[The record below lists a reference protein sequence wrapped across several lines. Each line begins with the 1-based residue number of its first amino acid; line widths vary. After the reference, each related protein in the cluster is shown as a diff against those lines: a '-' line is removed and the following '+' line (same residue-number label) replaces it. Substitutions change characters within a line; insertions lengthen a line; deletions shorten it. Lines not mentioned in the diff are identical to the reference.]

1 MSKLNIRLPM
11 PPPQWDEN
19 WARRLISTL
28 ELQIKYL
35 ESTASP
41 DVYTVSNLTLDRT
54 YDANSTTLD
63 EVADVL
69 GTLITDL
76 KNKGVIS

>member
-54 YDANSTTLD
+54 YDADSTTLD